1 MNEENVTKVEDVE
14 EIKDVE
20 VEEKTEVEEVKK
32 EEQNVEI
39 SRKEQ
44 FDAILEK
51 IKKMSE
57 AVELHTDVKKAV
69 ESKEVEDNYL
79 KYVENA
85 LEDKFFC
92 DAKFDK
98 MRSKILIEIVG
109 PGLTS
114 IENFDVQK
122 LNIED
127 IGSHIEEKENYIDK
141 ICTYENKFICLFGVS
156 EENPEKVIKYEP
168 RKFTRVDMIEAIKL
182 QCKEDE
188 EYNIY
193 QYDEYYV
200 VDSKKGLKVYSER
213 KVTALVVAEETIFD
227 KIKSKIQH
235 LFTKNIFSKKK
246 FLPTLNLIYETNPNR
261 IEGFEHKSKVD
272 AKNRMKVLLNREREI
287 IRSTDN

>member
-14 EIKDVE
+14 EIKDV
-20 VEEKTEVEEVKK
+20 VNEEKTIELNEQK
-32 EEQNVEI
+32 EEI

-98 MRSKILIEIVG
+98 LRSKILIEIVG
-109 PGLTS
+109 PSLTT
-114 IENFDVQK
+114 IENFDAQK

-127 IGSHIEEKENYIDK
+127 IGSHIENGENYIDK
-141 ICTYENKFICLFGVS
+141 ICTYNNKFVCLFG
-156 EENPEKVIKYEP
+156 ECEKNPEKVIKYEP

-193 QYDEYYV
+193 QYDEYYI

-235 LFTKNIFSKKK
+235 LFSKNIFSKKK
-246 FLPTLNLIYETNPNR
+246 FLPLINLIYETNPNR
-261 IEGFEHKSKVD
+261 IEEFEHKSKID

-287 IRSTDN
+287 VRSTDN